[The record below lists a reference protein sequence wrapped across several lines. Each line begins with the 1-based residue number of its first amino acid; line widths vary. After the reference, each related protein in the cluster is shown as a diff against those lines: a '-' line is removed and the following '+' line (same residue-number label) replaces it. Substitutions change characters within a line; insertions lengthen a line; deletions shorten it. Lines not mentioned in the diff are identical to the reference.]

1 MTFRARSSSTRGR
14 HVDESTRRSMLTNIG
29 FGLTIVASVLLLAL
43 AFGISWYNDHLSA
56 AATVNGQTIT
66 KDDFN
71 RQAAIDAFR
80 ISYAESRI
88 RTLLTAGH
96 LRPTDAQAQQVVLD
110 QRTQN
115 ASTLALE
122 ELIDGRVMAD
132 LAPQQNVVVTD
143 SDIDAKLT
151 EEATTPELRHSWVI
165 AIAPTEQSGETTISD
180 ADKAAAKAKA
190 DQVLAELKGGADW
203 ETVAKAESTDVS
215 KDQGGDLGYVDKNSS
230 LDSAFVD
237 ALMTVAK
244 DTPTDVIEGADGIY
258 RIGRVTDIIAPSVD
272 ATYQQQASDWGGFS
286 FDDLRAAI
294 GRDVLRQKLN
304 EAIVTQVT
312 AVAPRREVAEIYM
325 PESLAESGPDAVK
338 IRHILYSPNGDPT
351 AAASLAPDDPAWAE
365 AKAKAEATYQ
375 KLLADPS
382 LFDSIARSESDDT
395 GSRAN
400 GGKYWFSKD
409 SSLLPEFADA
419 IFQPNLKP
427 GELLPPVKTDAGWHV
442 IQILHFPTDL
452 QWAQHLKE
460 QIDAGT
466 LTFAAAARDNSE
478 NAQAPDGGGIG
489 WVSQMELEL
498 QGKPEVAKAI
508 FAAPIGSVS
517 DPLKVD
523 GDGVYLFEVS
533 KEETRGPDP
542 AQEATLKSSAFS
554 SWYTQQKANYEITR
568 DPSLSS
574 LTS

>member
-1 MTFRARSSSTRGR
+1 
-14 HVDESTRRSMLTNIG
+14 MLMNIG
-29 FGLTIVASVLLLAL
+29 FGLAIVAALLLLAL
-43 AFGISWYNDHLSA
+43 AFGVTWYGDHLAA

-71 RQAAIDAFR
+71 RQVAIDAFR
-80 ISYAESRI
+80 TSYEESRI

-96 LRPTDAQAQQVVLD
+96 MRPTDAQARQAVLD

-115 ASTLALE
+115 AGTLALE
-122 ELIDGRVMAD
+122 QLIDGRVMAD
-132 LAPQQNVVVTD
+132 LAPEQNVVVTNA
-143 SDIDAKLT
+143 DIDAQLT
-151 EEATTPELRHSWVI
+151 DEATTPELRHGWVI
-165 AIAPTEQSGETTISD
+165 AIAPEPQSGETAVTD

-190 DQVLAELKGGADW
+190 DQILAELKGGADW
-203 ETVAKAESTDVS
+203 ETVAKAQSTDVS
-215 KDQGGDLGYVDKNSS
+215 KDQGGDLGYVDKDST
-230 LDSAFVD
+230 LDAAFVD
-237 ALMTVAK
+237 ALLAVAK

-272 ATYQQQASDWGGFS
+272 ATYQQQAGDWGGFS
-286 FDDLRAAI
+286 TDDLRAAI
-294 GRDVLRQKLN
+294 GRDVLRQKLSN
-304 EAIVTQVT
+304 AIVAQVT
-312 AVAPRREVAEIYM
+312 AVAPRREVTEIYM
-325 PESLAESGPDAVK
+325 PESASESGPDAVK
-338 IRHILYSPNGDPT
+338 IRHILYSPNGDPS
-351 AAASLAPDDPAWAE
+351 AAASLAPDDSAWAD
-365 AKAKAEATYQ
+365 AKAKADATYE
-375 KLLADPS
+375 KLKTDPS
-382 LFDSIARSESDDT
+382 LFDSIARSETDDS
-395 GSRAN
+395 GSKAT
-400 GGKYWFSKD
+400 GGKYWFSKND
-409 SSLLPEFADA
+409 SLLPEFADA

-452 QWAQHLKE
+452 EWAQHLKE
-460 QIDAGT
+460 QIDAGS
-466 LTFAAAARDNSE
+466 LTFADAVRDNSE
-478 NAQAPDGGGIG
+478 GAEAPDGGSIG
-489 WVSQMELEL
+489 WVSEMELEL

-508 FAAPIGSVS
+508 FAAPVGSVS

-523 GDGVYLFEVS
+523 GDGVYLFLVN

>member
-1 MTFRARSSSTRGR
+1 MY
-14 HVDESTRRSMLTNIG
+14 MNIG
-29 FGLTIVASVLLLAL
+29 FGLAIIAAVALLVL
-43 AFGISWYNDHLSA
+43 AFGASWYNDHLSA

-66 KDDFN
+66 KDDYN

-80 ISYAESRI
+80 TSYEESRI

-96 LRPTDAQAQQVVLD
+96 LRPTDAQARQALLD

-122 ELIDGRVMAD
+122 QLIDGRVMAD
-132 LAPQQNVVVTD
+132 LAPAQNVVVTD
-143 SDIDAKLT
+143 SDIDAQLT
-151 EEATTPELRHSWVI
+151 DEATTPELRHAWVI
-165 AIAPTEQSGETTISD
+165 AVAPEAQSGETTLTD
-180 ADKAAAKAKA
+180 ADKAKAKA
-190 DQVLAELKGGADW
+190 EAEDLLAQLKGGADW
-203 ETVAKAESTDVS
+203 ETLAKADSTDVS
-215 KDQGGDLGYVDKNSS
+215 KDQGGDVGYVDKDSS
-230 LDSAFVD
+230 LDPAFIE
-237 ALMTVAK
+237 ALMAAAK

-286 FDDLRAAI
+286 LDDLRAAI
-294 GRDVLRQKLN
+294 GRQVLSQKLN
-304 EAIVTQVT
+304 DAIVAEVT

-325 PESLAESGPDAVK
+325 PEDPAADGPDAVK
-338 IRHILYSPNGDPT
+338 IRHILYSPNHDPG
-351 AAASLAPDDPAWAE
+351 AAASLAPDDAAWAA
-365 AKAKAEATYQ
+365 AKAEAEATYQ

-382 LFDSIARSESDDT
+382 LFDSIARSDTDDQT
-395 GSRAN
+395 SQAN

-409 SSLLPEFADA
+409 SGLLPEFADA

-427 GELLPPVKTDAGWHV
+427 GELLPPVKTAAGWHV
-442 IQILHFPTDL
+442 IQILHYPTDL
-452 QWAQHLKE
+452 EWAQHLKE
-460 QIDAGT
+460 EIDAGS
-466 LTFAAAARDNSE
+466 LTFADAARDNSE

-508 FAAPIGSVS
+508 FDAPIGSVS
-517 DPLKVD
+517 DPFKVD

-533 KEETRGPDP
+533 QAETRGPDP
-542 AQEATLKSSAFS
+542 AQEATLKSTAFS

>member
-1 MTFRARSSSTRGR
+1 
-14 HVDESTRRSMLTNIG
+14 MLMNIG
-29 FGLTIVASVLLLAL
+29 FGLAIVAAVLLLAL
-43 AFGISWYNDHLSA
+43 ALGVSWYGDHLAA

-71 RQAAIDAFR
+71 RQTAIDAFR
-80 ISYAESRI
+80 ISYEESRI

-96 LRPTDAQAQQVVLD
+96 LRPTDAQAQQAVLD
-110 QRTQN
+110 QRVQN
-115 ASTLALE
+115 ASTIALE

-132 LAPQQNVVVTD
+132 LAPAQNVTVT
-143 SDIDAKLT
+143 SADIDAKLT
-151 EEATTPELRHSWVI
+151 DEATTPELRHSWVI
-165 AIAPTEQSGETTISD
+165 AVAPTAQAGESTVTD

-190 DQVLAELKGGADW
+190 EDLLSQLKSGADW
-203 ETVAKAESTDVS
+203 ETLAKAQSTDVS
-215 KDQGGDLGYVDKNSS
+215 KDQGGDLGFVEQAST
-230 LDSAFVD
+230 LDPAFLD
-237 ALMTVAK
+237 ALMAVAK

-258 RIGRVTDIIAPSVD
+258 RIGRVTEIIAPAVD

-286 FDDLRAAI
+286 TDDLRAAL

-304 EAIVTQVT
+304 DAIVAQVT

-325 PESLAESGPDAVK
+325 PEDPAASGPDAVK
-338 IRHILYSPNGDPT
+338 IRHILYSPNGDPS
-351 AAASLAPDDPAWAE
+351 AAASLAPDDAAW
-365 AKAKAEATYQ
+365 AKAKAEAEATYQ
-375 KLLADPS
+375 KVKADPS
-382 LFDSIARSESDDT
+382 QFDSIARSESDDT
-395 GSRAN
+395 ASRAT

-409 SSLLPEFADA
+409 SALLPEFADA

-427 GELLPPVKTDAGWHV
+427 GEILPPVKTDAGWHV

-466 LTFAAAARDNSE
+466 LTFADAARDNSE
-478 NAQAPDGGGIG
+478 DAQATNGGTIG
-489 WVSQMELEL
+489 WVSQMEMEL
-498 QGKPEVAKAI
+498 QGKPEVAKAV

-523 GDGVYLFEVS
+523 GDGVYLFLVT